1 MLSPGLYRRTR
12 PRIGDL
18 ERSGDTFARGLHLL
32 LSRVVVS
39 RAGLS
44 AVEAPDKGT
53 RMIGHPLKVRELLDE
68 IARGEVLLPEIQ
80 RAYVWKGPQV
90 AKLIDS
96 LYHEYPSGQVLLWDT
111 INLPITKNLDGVE
124 KPSLPSAGRPKIVL
138 DGQQRLTSLY
148 KALGTVPESDG
159 QIDVWFNVDTEHF
172 QLYLKRLESD
182 PKWVS
187 VREVVTGGKGEL
199 ELLQRI
205 VAAGGPG
212 LGDPKSQEYLNRLQR
227 LRKIGEYKFPIEI
240 FKSDDYEEVTE
251 LFVRINSAGTRLRAA
266 ELVLAQLA
274 LRLPGAIVEM
284 FDDAMEA
291 YAGVGYELDTRFLTR
306 ALIAVGTGQSRFRY
320 LTEFWK
326 KPATEVHSIWSRTR
340 KGIDSAVNFVRH
352 NARFE
357 SSEWLPSLNALIPLA
372 AYFEKHP
379 AITPNVEVGLLRW
392 FYVAQL
398 RGRYSGSG
406 ETAMDE
412 DLKAIASGN
421 PIAQL
426 MKNVVPLGTSLVVTA
441 DEFDD
446 AGWRNPLFPLTYAAA
461 RKAGAKDWFTGVGLA
476 RDVVGD
482 DHEIQVHHVFPKAL
496 LEKAGV
502 PRKDRDEIANL
513 AFLTALPN
521 RKISCRPPVEY
532 LAEIGDKH
540 PQRLEAQRVPM
551 DRTLWR
557 MERFQEFLAARRESL
572 ARAINELIEMPV

>member
-1 MLSPGLYRRTR
+1 
-12 PRIGDL
+12 
-18 ERSGDTFARGLHLL
+18 
-32 LSRVVVS
+32 
-39 RAGLS
+39 
-44 AVEAPDKGT
+44 
-53 RMIGHPLKVRELLDE
+53 MIGHPLKVRELLDE

-111 INLPITKNLDGVE
+111 INLPITKNLEGVE
-124 KPSLPSAGRPKIVL
+124 TPALPSTGRPKIVL

-148 KALGTVPESDG
+148 KALGSVHEDDG
-159 QIDVWFNVDTEHF
+159 RIDVYFNVETEQF
-172 QLYLKRLESD
+172 QLYLKRLDAD
-182 PKWVS
+182 PKWIS
-187 VREVVTGGKGEL
+187 VREIVTGQKGEL
-199 ELLQRI
+199 EILQRI
-205 VAAGGPG
+205 ASAGGPG
-212 LGDPKSQEYLNRLQR
+212 LNDPKSQESLNRLQR

-284 FDDAMEA
+284 FDEAMDE
-291 YAGVGYELDTRFLTR
+291 YGEVGYDLDARFLTR

-326 KPATEVHSIWSRTR
+326 KPASEVHAIWGRAR
-340 KGIDSAVNFVRH
+340 KGIDSAVNFVRQ

-357 SSEWLPSLNALIPLA
+357 SSEWLSSLNALIPLA

-392 FYVAQL
+392 FYVASL

-412 DLKAIASGN
+412 DLKAVGSED
-421 PIAQL
+421 PIGLL
-426 MKNVVPLGTSLVVTA
+426 MKNVVPGGSSLLVTA

-446 AGWRNPLFPLTYAAA
+446 ASWRNPLFPLTYAAA
-461 RKAGAKDWFTGVGLA
+461 RKAGAKDWFTGVALA
-476 RDVVGD
+476 KDVVGD

-496 LEKAGV
+496 LKKAGV
-502 PRKDRDEIANL
+502 SRKDRDEIANL
-513 AFLTALPN
+513 AFLAARPN
-521 RKISCRPPVEY
+521 RKISSRPPDQY
-532 LAEIGDKH
+532 LAEIADEH
-540 PQRLEAQRVPM
+540 PERLEAQCVPM
-551 DRTLWR
+551 DHSLWKLD
-557 MERFQEFLAARRESL
+557 RFQDFLAARRELL
-572 ARAINELIEMPV
+572 AQAINNLIEKPV